1 MMPPKN
7 ALQRTALHAAA
18 DAERSTKGNKMKTSV
33 KIALGMYLL
42 VMAGCVAAFFVQQ
55 SVVYG
60 DHIRPG
66 REQSRFPV
74 AVTFKDK
81 VSGEIRE
88 AEIAFVNDAIAANP
102 LRMGNEIEEHL
113 LSLMTA
119 NLATG
124 AMLVFLVI
132 AGFRSLHPAIAGNA

>member
-1 MMPPKN
+1 M
-7 ALQRTALHAAA
+7 R
-18 DAERSTKGNKMKTSV
+18 TSV
-33 KIALGMYLL
+33 KIAVGMYLL
-42 VMAGCVAAFFVQQ
+42 VMAGCVVAFFVQQ
-55 SVVYG
+55 STVYG

-66 REQSRFPV
+66 CQQSRSPV

-81 VSGEIRE
+81 VSGEARE
-88 AEIAFVNDAIAANP
+88 AEITFVDDSMATNP

-113 LSLMTA
+113 LSLMAA

-132 AGFRSLHPAIAGNA
+132 GGFGKVEPAGADAA

>member
-1 MMPPKN
+1 M
-7 ALQRTALHAAA
+7 R
-18 DAERSTKGNKMKTSV
+18 TSV
-33 KIALGMYLL
+33 KIAVGMYLV
-42 VMAGCVAAFFVQQ
+42 VMAGCVVAFFVQQ

-66 REQSRFPV
+66 REQSRTPM

-81 VSGEIRE
+81 VTGEERQ
-88 AEIAFVNDAIAANP
+88 AEITFVNDSLATNP